1 MSKAGWLSASDTA
14 RRGAVA
20 YLGIKLQ
27 PGTPRTGRQGCLRL
41 FQRTAESV
49 VAATGSQAIALALQQ
64 SNAKSNRPLRERV
77 WALRCAFDALIDELV
92 SQEESTVAKLLNRG

>member
-1 MSKAGWLSASDTA
+1 M
-14 RRGAVA
+14 
-20 YLGIKLQ
+20 
-27 PGTPRTGRQGCLRL
+27 
-41 FQRTAESV
+41 
-49 VAATGSQAIALALQQ
+49 AATGSQAIALALQQ